1 LREVRDQPRTPGGPQ
16 IGVAADLSSRSG
28 EAFAPVQALNA
39 TARVTRTASQEGFA
53 VWREWGE
60 GRPLVFFHGGAG
72 SWMHFV
78 HQIAPFAQG
87 RRVIAVDL
95 PGFGDASDS
104 PSAADPEM
112 MARILASGLETV
124 LGREPFDLAAF
135 SFGSIVAGY
144 LARSM
149 SERISGLVLIG
160 AVGMGLRRHT
170 VDLASWRALTDR
182 DERRA
187 VHRRNLASLMIKDPS
202 RIDDLAVLVQEANA
216 ERSRLKTR
224 PVAHREPLSQ
234 AIDGAGVRLAAIW
247 GEHDQLSAPF
257 FEERRGWL
265 RARDPDAAFVIIPDA
280 GHWVQY
286 EVPDAFNA
294 ALRDCLQSFERRA

>member
-1 LREVRDQPRTPGGPQ
+1 MREASDQPRARGGLQFGITDDRSPH
-16 IGVAADLSSRSG
+16 SG
-28 EAFAPVQALNA
+28 EAFAPVHALDA
-39 TARVTRTASQEGFA
+39 AACVTQTVSQEGFA

-60 GRPLVFFHGGAG
+60 GKPLVFFHGGAG

-78 HQIAPFAQG
+78 HQIAPFAQD

-124 LGREPFDLAAF
+124 LGREPFELAAF

-149 SERISGLVLIG
+149 SEQISGLVLIG

-170 VDLASWRALTDR
+170 IELASWRALTDR
-182 DERRA
+182 DARRD

-224 PVAHREPLSQ
+224 PVAHKEPLSQ
-234 AIDGAGVRLAAIW
+234 AIDGAYVRLAAIW

-257 FEERRGWL
+257 FEERHDWL
-265 RARDPDAAFVIIPDA
+265 RARDPDATFVIIPDA

-294 ALRDCLQSFERRA
+294 ALRDCLQSFERRS